1 MLCVASTVMVAPK
14 GSSPALN
21 TAVRLSA
28 EREADEV
35 SRLSLLNNA
44 NAVPPLIVDG
54 VTDLLKVTDTWVKGP
69 TLVVPLA
76 GVTETTVNGVVSA
89 VLAVVKLLPKK
100 ARLPATSATLFT

>member
-1 MLCVASTVMVAPK
+1 
-14 GSSPALN
+14 
-21 TAVRLSA
+21 
-28 EREADEV
+28 
-35 SRLSLLNNA
+35 LSLLSNA

-100 ARLPATSATLFT
+100 ARLPATSATLFTFTVKRVLPGRLVSGVNVTPVPFTA